1 MNINN
6 FYLDNDDLRFHIEQM
21 VDWTSIIELKEE
33 IGSADCPYENI
44 EEAVETYIDMLNDP
58 IGELAANRIAPR
70 AAEIDA
76 EGCSFENGVVTLP
89 AAMVKNLDDLKDAQL
104 TGITLPTKYGGLNFP
119 VTFYTAATEIISRAD
134 AALMN
139 FFGLQGIGETIA
151 KFASD
156 EMKDEYLPGFCSGEL
171 TGAMVLTEPDAGSD
185 LAAIQT
191 KAIISATLDPD
202 TGEWTI
208 RGTKR
213 FITNGC
219 GDVLLILARSEDPT
233 RFGGGRG
240 LSLFL
245 VEKSEAVQVRRIEE
259 KMGIHGS
266 PTCEI
271 YFNDAKG
278 ILIGQRGKGLTRYVS
293 WLMNA
298 ARLAV
303 AAQALG
309 ICEAAFR
316 EAKKYADEREQFGK
330 KIKEFPAV
338 AEMLVEMKVNTEAV
352 RSLVY
357 ATSQAIDLQ
366 EGAEAKIPPAPFNK
380 GGVAQ
385 KDDTRLNDLKEK
397 AREYERLAE
406 VLTPLS
412 KYYAAEICNKVANDA
427 LQVHG
432 GNGYMKDYPIERLY
446 RDARITNIYEGT
458 SQIQIDWAMSRI
470 LRGNLNSALAK
481 FSEQTYADEEL
492 STLVSEVKKA
502 QDMLSASIEYVN
514 NKKDTDY
521 RNLTAK
527 KVVDMAIDVYV
538 SYLLLNQAEKSA
550 RKKSVAKKFIRD
562 MAPRVEM
569 NSKYMTSGDK
579 TAIEDFE
586 TIVGD

>member
-1 MNINN
+1 MN

-21 VDWTSIIELKEE
+21 VDWTSIVELREE
-33 IGSADCPYENI
+33 IGSEDCPYESD
-44 EEAVETYIDMLNDP
+44 EEVMEIYIDMLNDP

-70 AAEIDA
+70 AAEID
-76 EGCSFENGVVTLP
+76 EKGCSFENGVVTLP
-89 AAMVKNLDDLKDAQL
+89 EGMVRNLEDLKDAQL
-104 TGITLPTKYGGLNFP
+104 MGITLPAEYDGLNFP

-139 FFGLQGIGETIA
+139 FFGLQGIGETVA

-156 EMKDEYLPGFCSGEL
+156 EIKEQYLPGFTSGEL

-185 LAAIQT
+185 LSAIQT
-191 KAIISATLDPD
+191 KAAISATLDAE
-202 TGEWTI
+202 TEEWTI

-219 GDVLLILARSEDPT
+219 GDVLLVLARSEDAK
-233 RFGGGRG
+233 RFSGGRG

-245 VEKSEAVQVRRIEE
+245 VEKSDAVKVRRIET

-271 YFNDAKG
+271 YFDDAKAV
-278 ILIGQRGKGLTRYVS
+278 LIGQRGRGLTRYVN

-330 KIKEFPAV
+330 KINQFPAIS
-338 AEMLVEMKVNTEAV
+338 EMLVDMKVSVEAV

-357 ATSQAIDLQ
+357 ATSQAIDMQ
-366 EGAEAKIPPAPFNK
+366 EGAEAKIDSME
-380 GGVAQ
+380 
-385 KDDTRLNDLKEK
+385 KDDTRLSDLKTK
-397 AREYERLAE
+397 TREYSRLAE

-412 KYYAAEICNKVANDA
+412 KYYAAEVCNRVAYDA
-427 LQVHG
+427 LQIHG

-470 LRGNLNSALAK
+470 LRGNLNGALTE
-481 FSEQTYADEEL
+481 FSEQTYEDEDL
-492 STLVSEVKKA
+492 NTLASEVRKA
-502 QDMLSASIEYVN
+502 HEILSASIEYVN
-514 NKKDTDY
+514 DKKDSEGSRDADY
-521 RNLTAK
+521 RNLTAR
-527 KVVDMAIDVYV
+527 KVVDMTIDVYI

-550 RKKSVAKKFIRD
+550 RKKSVAKKFIKD

-569 NSKYMTSGDK
+569 NSEYVMSGDK

-586 TIVGD
+586 EIVGV

>member
-6 FYLDNDDLRFHIEQM
+6 FYLDNDDLRFHMEQM
-21 VDWTSIIELKEE
+21 IDWNSIVELKEE
-33 IGSADCPYENI
+33 IGSEDCPYDSI
-44 EEAVETYIDMLNDP
+44 EEALETYIDMLNDP

-70 AAEIDA
+70 ATEIDE

-89 AAMVKNLDDLKDAQL
+89 EAMVRNLEDLKDAQL
-104 TGITLPTKYGGLNFP
+104 TGITLPAEYGGLNFP
-119 VTFYTAATEIISRAD
+119 VTFYTATTEIISRAD

-156 EMKDEYLPGFCSGEL
+156 EIKEEYLPGFTSGEL

-191 KAIISATLDPD
+191 KAAISATLEPE
-202 TGEWTI
+202 TGEWII

-219 GDVLLILARSEDPT
+219 GDVLLVLARSEDPK
-233 RFGGGRG
+233 RFSGGRG

-245 VEKSEAVQVRRIEE
+245 VEKSDAVQVRRIEE

-278 ILIGQRGKGLTRYVS
+278 ILIGQKGRGLTRYVS

-330 KIKEFPAV
+330 KIKDFPAI
-338 AEMLVEMKVNTEAV
+338 AEMLVDMKVSTEAV
-352 RSLVY
+352 RSLIY

-366 EGAEAKIPPAPFNK
+366 EGAEEKMDSMAN
-380 GGVAQ
+380 
-385 KDDTRLNDLKEK
+385 DDPQLNELKK
-397 AREYERLAE
+397 ASRQYGRLAE

-412 KYYAAEICNKVANDA
+412 KYYAAEICNKVTDDA

-470 LRGNLNSALAK
+470 LRGNLNSVLAES
-481 FSEQTYADEEL
+481 SEQTYEDEEL
-492 STLVSEVKKA
+492 STLASEVKKA
-502 QDMLSASIEYVN
+502 HEMLSAAVEYVN
-514 NKKDTDY
+514 NKKDIDY
-521 RNLTAK
+521 RSFIARK
-527 KVVDMAIDVYV
+527 IVDMTIDVYV
-538 SYLLLNQAEKSA
+538 SCLLLNQAKKSD
-550 RKKSVAKKFIRD
+550 RKKSVAKKFIKE
-562 MAPRVEM
+562 MLSRVEM
-569 NSKYMTSGDK
+569 NNKFVMSGDK
-579 TAIEDFE
+579 AKIEDFE
-586 TIVGD
+586 AIVGD